1 MPAKKQ
7 HHTMTATLINGR
19 EYHLLLPNPANPKNP
34 SAIIFK
40 NGEAVPVSSHVID
53 HLKEH
58 ACDVE
63 TITVAGGRK
72 EQRRNCKFEF
82 LPVQNATPTDA
93 NADAVTPE
101 T

>member
-1 MPAKKQ
+1 MPAKKP

-58 ACDVE
+58 ACDAEVV
-63 TITVAGGRK
+63 TVPGGRK
-72 EQRRNCKFEF
+72 EQRRNCKFKFHPIEGAA
-82 LPVQNATPTDA
+82 PKGATA
-93 NADAVTPE
+93 AAL
-101 T
+101 